1 MKDPYVQD
9 NGTLKNKLNISDSKV
24 LYVKEL
30 EYSSIRMFEL
40 FSGKKNLKRTYDLQ
54 HLKNI
59 HKYIFNDV
67 YDWAG
72 KIRNVDI
79 AKGNTLFCKT
89 INIENYS
96 ENIFSELK
104 RKNFFINNSKEELAH
119 NLAKTFLDINAL
131 HPFREGNGRTQR
143 EFIRELAEDRG
154 YNLSFNN
161 ITKDQMIELSIKDD
175 PKKLAQVF
183 FNNMEKIQEKEI
195 ENPFEKFLKEK
206 ETPLPENKIS
216 DSWEDK
222 VSKDNSLT
230 LGDD

>member
-30 EYSSIRMFEL
+30 EYSSVRMFEL

-67 YDWAG
+67 YGWAG

-119 NLAKTFLDINAL
+119 NLAKIFLDINAL

-175 PKKLAQVF
+175 SKKLVQVF
-183 FNNMEKIQEKEI
+183 FNNMEKIQEKE
-195 ENPFEKFLKEK
+195 K
-206 ETPLPENKIS
+206 ETSLSENKIS

-222 VSKDNSLT
+222 VSKENSLI